1 MAAKYG
7 GGIVRK
13 GLIINCDAGN
23 PKSYPG
29 TGTNWYNLA
38 APQFD
43 TSDRAKGILT
53 SASMYQAGPPASM
66 QFSSA
71 SSHLVSFGLGSD
83 YFTNTT
89 GQQAFNPHE
98 WTFEVWYKS
107 SGLGGGMTL
116 GGLIGFTYGIRCY
129 INSSQN
135 IVYCFDNGSNLSG
148 TSLGNGNSF
157 DGNWHHVVITAR
169 NAGNSGYHDGELL
182 ATTTRRWQGKTR
194 WLTNQCYLGRD
205 NNDIYYYL
213 NGNIAIFRVYKKFF
227 SDKDVKQ
234 NFNALRGRFGV

>member
-7 GGIVRK
+7 AGIVRK

-43 TSDRAKGILT
+43 TSNTAAGVLT

-71 SSHLVSFGLGSD
+71 SSHVVTFGVGADIFNPTSVW
-83 YFTNTT
+83 N
-89 GQQAFNPHE
+89 NPHE
-98 WTFEVWYKS
+98 LSFEVWYKS
-107 SGLGGGMTL
+107 SGLGGGMTI

-129 INSSQN
+129 ISGGN
-135 IVYCFDNGSNLSG
+135 IQFCYDNGSNLSTTG
-148 TSLGNGNSF
+148 LSNGNSF
-157 DGNWHHVVITAR
+157 DGNWHQVVIATR
-169 NAGNSGYHDGELL
+169 NAGNNGYHDGELL
-182 ATTTRRWQGKTR
+182 ATSTRRWQGRTR
-194 WLTNQCYLGRD
+194 WSTNQINIGRD

-213 NGNIAIFRVYKKFF
+213 EGNIAIFRVYKKWL
-227 SDKDVKQ
+227 SPKEVSQ